1 MRPKMLIPEFCRK
14 REGGGGT
21 EMKSIKPFLEE
32 AAVPIIGGI
41 IGSFIGMGIAALLG
55 IL

>member
-1 MRPKMLIPEFCRK
+1 MRKNKRGERRMLER
-14 REGGGGT
+14 
-21 EMKSIKPFLEE
+21 IKFFLED
-32 AAVPIIGGI
+32 AIIPIICGI

>member
-1 MRPKMLIPEFCRK
+1 
-14 REGGGGT
+14 
-21 EMKSIKPFLEE
+21 MKDFLRE
-32 AAVPIIGGI
+32 AAVPIINGI

>member
-1 MRPKMLIPEFCRK
+1 MRR
-14 REGGGGT
+14 
-21 EMKSIKPFLEE
+21 IKYLLED
-32 AAVPIIGGI
+32 AAIPIICGI